1 MKYRLILL
9 FHVVAAAG
17 LAQYTWDYTKT
28 PVVPDSTR
36 WNENGSYGFTGSG
49 VSFPGAGGS
58 LISIPGIPITN
69 PTTNLS
75 EPGYYFSRL

>member
-17 LAQYTWDYTKT
+17 LAQYTWD
-28 PVVPDSTR
+28 
-36 WNENGSYGFTGSG
+36 ENGSYGFTGSG